1 MDRELLIEIGC
12 EEIPAGWL
20 PGLTA
25 QLARHL
31 DARLKEVRLTSTAQA
46 ESYSTPR
53 RLTAR
58 VAKLAER
65 QTDFE
70 ELVTGPP
77 IAAAYKADGEPTPA
91 AAGFAKKHG
100 VDVTALEKHE
110 TPKGTYLAYRVRQRG
125 KATVDVL
132 ADVMGGL
139 LRDLTFPKQMRW
151 DAHLEDGK
159 GDLVF
164 ARPIRWLVLMYGGR
178 VVPFVIRRTERAQGP
193 NVQDVRSGS
202 QTYGHRF
209 LTTSG
214 RAGRA
219 IKIKTFED
227 YQARLLEN
235 FVILDRAERE
245 SRIRRE
251 LETHARRLGGRVSGL
266 VAAHSSLLQ
275 EVPDLV
281 EYPSVVAG
289 HFPVEFLQLPE
300 EVLTTTMIH
309 HQHYFP
315 VVDEEGKLKP
325 AFLAVTNTQP
335 EKPEIIARN
344 AERVLT
350 ARLRDAQFFWEA
362 DRKATLESRIARLST
377 ILFHKKLGSYREKAD
392 RVASLARWIAQ
403 DAFGQSDA
411 VADHAGLAGRLCKAD
426 LGTDMVRELTEL
438 QGTMGGI
445 YAREEGQPEPVWK
458 AIYFHY
464 LPIGVEADAPPSR
477 QQLGAAAITWAAVA
491 LADKADTVIGMFAAG
506 ERPTGSRDPYGLRR
520 AAQGFV
526 RILVDLPELTG
537 ITREITLREILDE
550 ARKPFLQMQGQPGA
564 ELSPGAFF
572 HERLRYLLEQRGSDV
587 RNIRAVTASGVT
599 AAVGISPFE
608 LDAPLQVRRKVEA
621 LAQMSGS
628 EALLGVATLLKR
640 VKNITKGV
648 VDTRN
653 WPAIQGR
660 LVEPAEQALWTQ
672 IDTRAPGIRDAA
684 ARGDY
689 REAFA
694 GIAALQP
701 AVAKF
706 FDDVLVMT
714 DDEAL
719 RHARLA
725 LVAALR
731 DLILAIADISEIV
744 TES

>member
-12 EEIPAGWL
+12 EELPAGWL

-25 QLARHL
+25 QLAQRL
-31 DARLKEVRLTSTAQA
+31 DARLKASRLTSAAPA

-53 RLTAR
+53 RLAVR

-70 ELVTGPP
+70 EMITGPP
-77 IAAAYKADGEPTPA
+77 VTAAFKPDGEPTPA
-91 AAGFAKKHG
+91 AVGFAKKHG
-100 VDVTALEKHE
+100 VDVAMLERLE
-110 TPKGTYLAYRVRQRG
+110 TPKGTYLAHRVGQRG
-125 KATVDVL
+125 KATIDVL
-132 ADVMGGL
+132 AGVTGGL

-151 DAHLEDGK
+151 DAYLEDGK

-178 VVPFVIRRTERAQGP
+178 VVPFVIRRSELAQSP
-193 NVQDVRSGS
+193 NVRDVRSGS
-202 QTYGHRF
+202 HTYGHRF

-235 FVILDRAERE
+235 FVILDRSERE

-251 LETHARRLGGRVSGL
+251 LEAHARRLGGRVSGL

-289 HFPVEFLQLPE
+289 HFSVEFLELPE

-315 VVDEEGKLKP
+315 VVDEAGKLKP

-335 EKPEIIARN
+335 EKPEVIARN
-344 AERVLT
+344 AERVLA
-350 ARLRDAQFFWEA
+350 ARLRDARFFWDE
-362 DRKATLESRIARLST
+362 DRKATLESRAARLST
-377 ILFHKKLGSYREKAD
+377 ILFHKKLGSYREKAE
-392 RVASLARWIAQ
+392 RVAALARWIAHAAFEQ
-403 DAFGQSDA
+403 PETVAGDAE
-411 VADHAGLAGRLCKAD
+411 HAGRLCKAD

-438 QGTMGGI
+438 QGSMGGI
-445 YAREEGQPEPVWK
+445 YAREEGQPEAVWK

-477 QQLGAAAITWAAVA
+477 QQLGAAAVTWAAVS
-491 LADKADTVIGMFAAG
+491 LADKLDSVVAMFTAG
-506 ERPTGSRDPYGLRR
+506 ERPTGSRDPLGLRR
-520 AAQGFV
+520 QAQGAV
-526 RILVDLPELTG
+526 KILADLPEVTGLQARVSLGALLT
-537 ITREITLREILDE
+537 RAAE
-550 ARKPFLQMQGQPGA
+550 PFGGYGDSSVPLFSFMA
-564 ELSPGAFF
+564 D
-572 HERLRYLLEQRGSDV
+572 RLGYLLEQRGYDV
-587 RNIRAVTASGVT
+587 RNVRAVLHG
-599 AAVGISPFE
+599 GIERVSPLE
-608 LDAPLQVRRKVEA
+608 ARLKLEA
-621 LAQMSGS
+621 LAQMGGS

-648 VDTRN
+648 GDAGD
-653 WPAIQGR
+653 WPAIRTR
-660 LVEPAEQALWTQ
+660 LVEPAEQALWSQ
-672 IDTRAPGIRDAA
+672 VDARAPGIRNAA
-684 ARGDY
+684 AGGDY

-694 GIAALQP
+694 GIAGLQP

-714 DDEAL
+714 DNESL
-719 RHARLA
+719 REARLA

-731 DLILAIADISEIV
+731 DLVLGIADISEIV
-744 TES
+744 TEG

>member
-12 EEIPAGWL
+12 EELPAGWL

-25 QLARHL
+25 QLARCL
-31 DARLKEVRLTSTAQA
+31 DGRLKASRLSSAAPA

-53 RLTAR
+53 RLAAR

-70 ELVTGPP
+70 EMITGPP
-77 IAAAYKADGEPTPA
+77 VTAAFKPDGEPTPA
-91 AAGFAKKHG
+91 AVGFAKKHG
-100 VDVTALEKHE
+100 VDVAMLERLE
-110 TPKGTYLAYRVRQRG
+110 TPKGTYLAHRVGQRG
-125 KATVDVL
+125 KATIDVL
-132 ADVMGGL
+132 ADVTGGL

-178 VVPFVIRRTERAQGP
+178 VVPFVIRRSELAQSP

-202 QTYGHRF
+202 HTYGHRF

-235 FVILDRAERE
+235 FVILDRSERE

-251 LETHARRLGGRVSGL
+251 LKTHARRLGGRVSGL

-289 HFPVEFLQLPE
+289 HFSVEFLELPE

-315 VVDEEGKLKP
+315 VVDEAGKLKP

-335 EKPEIIARN
+335 EKPEVIARN
-344 AERVLT
+344 AERVLA
-350 ARLRDAQFFWEA
+350 ARLRDARFFWDE
-362 DRKATLESRIARLST
+362 DRKATLESRAARLST
-377 ILFHKKLGSYREKAD
+377 ILFHKKLGSYREKAE
-392 RVASLARWIAQ
+392 RVAALARWIAQ
-403 DAFGQSDA
+403 AAFEQPETVASDA
-411 VADHAGLAGRLCKAD
+411 ERAGRLCKAD

-438 QGTMGGI
+438 QGSMGGI
-445 YAREEGQPEPVWK
+445 YAREEGQPEAVWK

-477 QQLGAAAITWAAVA
+477 QQLGAAAVTWAAVS
-491 LADKADTVIGMFAAG
+491 LADKLDSVVAMFTAG
-506 ERPTGSRDPYGLRR
+506 ERPTGSRDPLGLRR
-520 AAQGFV
+520 QAQGAV
-526 RILVDLPELTG
+526 KILADLPEMTGLQTRLSLGALLT
-537 ITREITLREILDE
+537 RAAE
-550 ARKPFLQMQGQPGA
+550 PFGGYGDSSEPLFSFMA
-564 ELSPGAFF
+564 D
-572 HERLRYLLEQRGSDV
+572 RLGYLLEQRGYDV
-587 RNIRAVTASGVT
+587 RNVRAVLHG
-599 AAVGISPFE
+599 GIERVSPLE
-608 LDAPLQVRRKVEA
+608 ARLKLEA
-621 LAQMSGS
+621 LAQMGGS

-648 VDTRN
+648 GDAGD
-653 WPAIQGR
+653 WPAIRAR
-660 LVEPAEQALWTQ
+660 LVEPAEQALWSQ
-672 IDTRAPGIRDAA
+672 VDERAPGIRNAA
-684 ARGDY
+684 AGGDY

-694 GIAALQP
+694 GIAGLQP

-714 DDEAL
+714 DDEPL
-719 RHARLA
+719 RQARLA

-731 DLILAIADISEIV
+731 DLVLGIADISEIV
-744 TES
+744 TEG